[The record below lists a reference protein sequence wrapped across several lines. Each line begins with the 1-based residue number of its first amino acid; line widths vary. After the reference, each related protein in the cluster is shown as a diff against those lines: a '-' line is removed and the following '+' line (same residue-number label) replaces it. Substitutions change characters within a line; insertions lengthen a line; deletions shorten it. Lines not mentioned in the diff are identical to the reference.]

1 VSDRDRA
8 QQWLAEVLHQA
19 GTGGCDC
26 GLAEPG
32 DRDFYSGILAAAI
45 LDTPGVEVEEQW
57 GTRHLDIETGRWETF
72 ACADLAAASAS
83 FDYLN
88 EVWGHHAELVHRSVL
103 TTPWESAQRSGVA
116 AQEEK

>member
-1 VSDRDRA
+1 VSDRDLA

-45 LDTPGVEVEEQW
+45 LDTPGVEVETMTMYVGKPGGSWVAE
-57 GTRHLDIETGRWETF
+57 TRLHIMLPVE
-72 ACADLAAASAS
+72 S
-83 FDYLN
+83 
-88 EVWGHHAELVHRSVL
+88 VHV
-103 TTPWESAQRSGVA
+103 
-116 AQEEK
+116 